1 MQGEGDDA
9 VSSSYPTIFC
19 AHFGYPFFLYGDH
32 PRCRTVEARLR
43 KLETSEGREGP
54 ITEWKSEAAKLAPS
68 SPEAAEGDEIGRGI
82 CSFHEQ
88 HVTSDFER
96 SWRQS
101 THLWVKKDGL
111 GDISPW
117 QVYRAKEKALEKI
130 RGSVIEHYRVL
141 WDYCEE
147 LKRTN
152 VGTTAL
158 VEGYA
163 GEFRRLYICL
173 GALRDGFIRGC
184 RRLIGLDGCFL
195 KTEHGGQLLS
205 AVGVDANNGM
215 YPVAYAVVEVENGDN
230 WRWFLG
236 LLKDDLHINSS
247 QHWTFISDKQ
257 KGLVNAIE
265 SLFENSEHR
274 TCVRHLYNNFSASHK
289 GLALKNCLWDAARAT
304 TVLQWVHHM
313 QRMLDIDQGAYEWLE
328 SKPASH
334 WSKSHFREGNKC
346 DMLLNNLCESFN
358 STIVNAREKPIL
370 TMLEEIRIYLMK
382 RIVVRRESSDRWTAV
397 VGPRIQKILDR
408 NSRLARV
415 EWAEYAGN
423 ERFQVRHNVGTVLNA
438 VDLRARTCTCRA
450 WQLSGLPCCH
460 AISSI
465 VSRGLNV
472 MEFVDDIYKKE
483 AYLATY
489 TPSISPITGP
499 DSWPNL
505 GLKPLDPPLY
515 TKRAGR
521 PRKSRRKEPNEASSS
536 QAKRFRKS
544 SRNVNTSETTTTA
557 TSSPRKRAGLIM
569 TCRKCGERGHNSR
582 GCRRAPPPAPN

>member
-1 MQGEGDDA
+1 MEHEPVATGEAGSQRVNFDFRFGVSDTQQVRDSDTDYEDSDELKSIQSEDECTTSRNRAFTDGFNVRTNMEDPEFRIGLVFESKAILKAAITAHSVNKNREIKYKKDDSYRLRAICKGDCPWLLYA
-9 VSSSYPTIFC
+9 TKEHNKTSFVIKTFIEEHTCPMVYRNFRVSSTY
-19 AHFGYPFFLYGDH
+19 
-32 PRCRTVEARLR
+32 
-43 KLETSEGREGP
+43 
-54 ITEWKSEAAKLAPS
+54 LADRYLS
-68 SPEAAEGDEIGRGI
+68 DWRAEPNM
-82 CSFHEQ
+82 SVSTFM
-88 HVTSDFER
+88 ER
-96 SWRQS
+96 
-101 THLWVKKDGL
+101 VKKDGL

-236 LLKDDLHINSS
+236 LLKDDLHINNS

-313 QRMLDIDQGAYEWLE
+313 QRMLDIDQAAYEWLE
-328 SKPASH
+328 SKPASY

-382 RIVVRRESSDRWTAV
+382 RIVIRRDFTIE
-397 VGPRIQKILDR
+397 
-408 NSRLARV
+408 
-415 EWAEYAGN
+415 
-423 ERFQVRHNVGTVLNA
+423 
-438 VDLRARTCTCRA
+438 
-450 WQLSGLPCCH
+450 
-460 AISSI
+460 
-465 VSRGLNV
+465 
-472 MEFVDDIYKKE
+472 
-483 AYLATY
+483 
-489 TPSISPITGP
+489 
-499 DSWPNL
+499 
-505 GLKPLDPPLY
+505 
-515 TKRAGR
+515 
-521 PRKSRRKEPNEASSS
+521 
-536 QAKRFRKS
+536 
-544 SRNVNTSETTTTA
+544 
-557 TSSPRKRAGLIM
+557 
-569 TCRKCGERGHNSR
+569 
-582 GCRRAPPPAPN
+582 